1 MFLAIFSTPMFKNPM
16 VARIFCVFLTVVPS
30 SLFAESWDEEKFVA
44 LAKELNSK
52 ERLAAELDLE
62 RAEVSERTA
71 YELPSLSL
79 EYEPLWGAE
88 LRRDEIVVGLSQSVD
103 LSGWRGAM
111 REASSLRE
119 QKAKAQATL
128 LESEIE
134 AAVRLAFW
142 RVRFLEEKTQL
153 IKGVEARLKDTL
165 GMIQARANAGDAAGL
180 DVVRVQRQI
189 ALVAAEQAR
198 ATIEL
203 EEAWGDLTAW
213 TGVQERQSAQGN
225 LLPDTTLETAVEHPS
240 EQILRMEEQALE
252 LEASGWGSPGFR
264 NWEIGAGY
272 RFEREAEAA
281 HGVLVSLTIPLAL
294 WNIDDP
300 LKASLEA
307 KATLVQVEAVELKR
321 RLMAARD
328 SASRRLQVTRD
339 ALEAM
344 PPSTEDVVLSDG
356 VRKAYGA
363 DEADLFDVIEAMRSE
378 LELGLT
384 RIELEWEA
392 RRAFVDLQFLNTTD
406 VK

>member
-1 MFLAIFSTPMFKNPM
+1 MFLAILNLFMPKNPM
-16 VARIFCVFLTVVPS
+16 VARIFFVFLTVVPS
-30 SLFAESWDEEKFVA
+30 SLFAESWDEETFVA
-44 LAKELNSK
+44 QAKELNSK

-79 EYEPLWGAE
+79 EYEPLWGPE
-88 LRRDEIVVGLSQSVD
+88 LRRDEIVVGISQSVD
-103 LSGWRGAM
+103 LSGWRGAL

-119 QKAKAQATL
+119 QKAKARAAL

-134 AAVRLAFW
+134 AAVRHAFW

-153 IKGVEARLKDTL
+153 IKGVEARLRDTL
-165 GMIQARANAGDAAGL
+165 GMIEARANAGDAAGL

-213 TGVQERQSAQGN
+213 TGVQERQSTQGN
-225 LLPDTTLETAVEHPS
+225 LLPDATLETTAEHPS
-240 EQILRMEEQALE
+240 EQILRIEEQALE

-294 WNIDDP
+294 WNIDAP
-300 LKASLEA
+300 LKESLEA
-307 KATLVQVEAVELKR
+307 KATLVQVEADELGR

-339 ALEAM
+339 ALAAM
-344 PPSTEDVVLSDG
+344 PPATEDVLLSDG

-363 DEADLFDVIEAMRSE
+363 DEANLFDVLDAMRSE

-392 RRAFVDLQFLNTTD
+392 RRAFVDLQFLNKSD